1 MSLANGSFSPPII
14 SIGTVVPNVLT
25 LLGVGRSGLPTK
37 FTDVRKTESFAGKS
51 KLNGI
56 DSISK
61 IAGLVRKC
69 RKRVNRI
76 LPLSLT
82 YRARA
87 IRTSLLTKNL
97 VAIGQVVIDASH
109 LRLSR
114 RSKNSVALGVAMLY
128 VV

>member
-1 MSLANGSFSPPII
+1 MS
-14 SIGTVVPNVLT
+14 

-37 FTDVRKTESFAGKS
+37 FTDVRKTESFVGKS

-56 DSISK
+56 GSISK
-61 IAGLVRKC
+61 IASLVRQ
-69 RKRVNRI
+69 RKKKVNRSS
-76 LPLSLT
+76 LPSLT
-82 YRARA
+82 HRARA
-87 IRTSLLTKNL
+87 IRKSLLTKNL